1 MRRPSVYLAG
11 PIAGETYDTAV
22 QWRDVVKQKLD
33 EVGIDG
39 FSPMRG
45 KQYLRDKSKL
55 HSFGYNEHILS
66 TQRAIMARD
75 FNDVKSRDLLIVNLL
90 GTQSVSIGTVM
101 EVAWAFAMQKIVIV
115 VMEENNN
122 LHDHAMMREAF
133 SYRVT
138 DLDSAVAVAQ
148 SVLMP

>member
-1 MRRPSVYLAG
+1 MGRPSVYLAG
-11 PIAGETYDTAV
+11 PITGEAYGTVTS
-22 QWRDVVKQKLD
+22 WREDVKQKLD
-33 EVGIDG
+33 AVGIDG

-45 KQYLRDKSKL
+45 KQYLLEETRL
-55 HSFGYNEHILS
+55 CAFGYSEHILS

-75 FNDVKSRDLLIVNLL
+75 YNDVKSRDLLIVNLL
-90 GTQSVSIGTVM
+90 DAKTVSIGTVM
-101 EVAWAFAMQKIVIV
+101 EVAWAFAMQKIVIA
-115 VMEENNN
+115 VMEDTNN

-138 DLDSAVAVAQ
+138 DLDTAVTVAR